1 MLAEML
7 AIKNGSVSK
16 DDLLGVMALYAVPDR
31 PIPAHSLALA
41 WAAEALPTDM
51 VPDGRRPEHTFM
63 RACDNVKTGARGVP
77 QTNRIVEITA
87 DCVNHDSTECV
98 YQITRLVRDKVNQ
111 VINHKRAMTIR
122 FDKLALAGDDPI
134 NVVAADFDMKEVETK
149 IRDYYTAN
157 EDTIPGQ
164 KVRNAVRAAILSVGG
179 TNLRG
184 KSGGCYFVPIDGLDT
199 IESMQRVLDK
209 LYGEDASLDC
219 IPWLNTEAT
228 RKIVHKHHVAAVRTD
243 CEEMIARISERLS
256 KESKPRT
263 DMVTNM
269 LTERRE
275 LGQRMREYREL
286 LGGDVAAASAALE
299 LLDDQLE
306 NLLAKHAGAEIA
318 PPKADDDDDA
328 DGALVAA

>member
-1 MLAEML
+1 MLADML
-7 AIKNGSVSK
+7 AVEKGSITK

-31 PIPAHSLALA
+31 PIPAHELASV
-41 WAAEALPTDM
+41 WASEGLPPGM

-77 QTNRIVEITA
+77 QTNRVVEITA

-111 VINHKRAMTIR
+111 VINHKRAMTLR
-122 FDKLALAGDDPI
+122 FDKAAIAQQMDPI
-134 NVVAADFDMKEVETK
+134 QVVAQDSDMHEVEMK
-149 IRDYYTAN
+149 IRDYYAAH
-157 EDTIPGQ
+157 EDTVPGQ
-164 KVRNAVRAAILSVGG
+164 KVRNAIRAAIISVGG

-199 IESMQRVLDK
+199 IESMQRVLDA
-209 LYGEDASLDC
+209 LYAEDASLDT

-228 RKIVHKHHVAAVRTD
+228 RKIVHKHHVASVRSD
-243 CEEMIARISERLS
+243 CEEMISRISERLS

-269 LTERRE
+269 LAERRE

-286 LGGDVAAASAALE
+286 LGGDVAAASVALE

-306 NLLAKHAGAEIA
+306 NLMAKHAGAEIQT
-318 PPKADDDDDA
+318 
-328 DGALVAA
+328 GVAA